1 MTSAPALRARQ
12 HARLVAPRPGDV
24 LLCSSIGPSGE
35 VIALWAAE
43 EATSDAC
50 VTVQARGTT
59 TTTPIAWRPVAFP
72 SVQPL
77 PDGKVLVVG
86 ARCRWRPE
94 GPERNAIVYDAR
106 GSAVLEQT
114 LGDGI
119 SHVLTTPRGEVWVG
133 YFDEGVYGNYGW
145 GNRDSAPPV
154 GRHGLSRWSSDLDL
168 RWQYPA
174 GEWGAISSCYALN
187 VHDDTAWA
195 YYYTDF
201 PVVRVDGDTVT
212 GWHNDVSGASAL
224 AVDGST
230 VAFFGGYGPDQD
242 KLITTVPLENRLL
255 VTGEH
260 RVVQPDGRPLPGSAR
275 VVGRGGE
282 LNFLVEDRWLRLSVQ
297 DLPRP

>member
-1 MTSAPALRARQ
+1 MTAPLALRASQ
-12 HARLVAPRPGDV
+12 HARLVAPRHGDS

-35 VIALWAAE
+35 VITLWAAE
-43 EATSDAC
+43 DKTTAF
-50 VTVQARGTT
+50 VTVHAHGTT
-59 TTTPIAWRPVAFP
+59 TTTQIAWRPVAFP

-77 PDGKVLVVG
+77 PDGKVLIVG
-86 ARCRWRPE
+86 ARCQWRPD
-94 GPERNAIVYDAR
+94 GPERNAVVYDAN

-119 SHVLTTPRGEVWVG
+119 SHVLTTRQGEVWVG
-133 YFDEGVYGNYGW
+133 YFDEGVYGSCGW
-145 GNRDSAPPV
+145 GDRDSAPPV
-154 GRHGLSRWSSDLDL
+154 GKHGLTRWSADLDL
-168 RWQYPA
+168 RWQYRA
-174 GEWGAISSCYALN
+174 DQWGSISSCYALN

-224 AVDGST
+224 AVGGST
-230 VAFFGGYGPDQD
+230 VAFFGGYEPDQD
-242 KLITTVPLENRLL
+242 KLVTAVQLENRLL

-260 RVVQPDGRPLPGSAR
+260 LVAQPDGTPLPASAR
-275 VVGRGGE
+275 VVGRGSE
-282 LNFLVEDRWLRLSVQ
+282 LHFLVEDRWLRLSVE